1 MPDRIP
7 ISESI
12 IYNYWLVILKLLDL
26 GFPWTAIH
34 EMSQA
39 DIALVFGIHLA
50 TEQRREEQEAA
61 SQRQSSGSMNFSNF
75 RGSR

>member
-1 MPDRIP
+1 LPDRIP

-26 GFPWTAIH
+26 GFPWTAID
-34 EMSQA
+34 EMSQS
-39 DIALVFGIHLA
+39 DIAVVLGIHLA
-50 TEQRREEQEAA
+50 MEQRKEEQEAA
-61 SQRQSSGSMNFSNF
+61 SQRQPSGSMNFSNF